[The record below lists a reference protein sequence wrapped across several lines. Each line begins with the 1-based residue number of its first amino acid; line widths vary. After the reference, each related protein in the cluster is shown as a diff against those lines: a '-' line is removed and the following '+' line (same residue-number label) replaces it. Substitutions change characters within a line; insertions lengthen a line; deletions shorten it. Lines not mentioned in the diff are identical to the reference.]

1 MRRLGRLVARVS
13 AVGLVVVVVGAT
25 SRAAPTAP
33 TYRGVEQ
40 TIESIR
46 QAWSKPGAPVE
57 PNAPGWNALFDAL
70 LSELGA
76 YSRADNDTDR
86 LTALNRV
93 YEISAAMGTVPWA
106 PAANL
111 REEVRQWLRPRVRL
125 AWAQRRIDET
135 VTALPAAS
143 DPAIQA
149 NRSRWVEFVDNDLG
163 HALRDYDAA
172 DSVAK
177 RQTAL
182 RRIHQALRAL
192 DQQNQGRFWQPSW
205 ELSAAVNDLFN
216 QPNLD
221 LTADV
226 ATVAPIFD
234 ANLVQSGPITR
245 KGYVSWVT
253 AGPKTGFGLLPSDDG
268 IMFYNSQALSSVTP
282 IWDFQNQIAQDRRG
296 RRAAKMYN
304 FSAESLDW
312 SELTVTAIL
321 TPSGLNLI
329 PNAGHAV
336 DGMVSSAPQPGGGL
350 GRAIAG
356 LLGFNQQKITNLVYQ
371 NTVAQF
377 RQRVPAEA
385 AEETQERIG
394 TEVAQRNADLRSKYL
409 IGNDTAAYRDF
420 LITHL
425 SLRSR
430 PEAIFVGGLFQWRG
444 APDQRGADAPQPPRL
459 ASSFDPGVTADL
471 HLGSLLS
478 SAASGLWLRDPVQSV
493 QNLMIVTKA
502 VPPGTPPKDA
512 VAVSKNV
519 DFATYLKAVDQA
531 RNAHD
536 PRVTALRVFRPQEPP
551 EFSSDSRG
559 FLVALVHNFQLEVPA
574 PDPQAGGNLL
584 GVPAKVL
591 RIQVP
596 LAEIALSYQ
605 VNSASP
611 AVRLRGKIE
620 EFNPGTNATVLAI
633 TDDEHKATPLTRF
646 TMALV
651 MTALGTKIRSQNIDV
666 SLDQLKLPGFA
677 IHSLSPLDP
686 SGWMRVNL
694 VKTETNVARQTE
706 PAREVRPAPL
716 TTPGGGGPVS
726 PARDT
731 SPAPATPSTVPT
743 PTPEPST
750 TPPPVPGP
758 PVAARPR

>member
-1 MRRLGRLVARVS
+1 MRRITRLAAAVS
-13 AVGLVVVVVGAT
+13 VVGVALAGAPLK
-25 SRAAPTAP
+25 AAPPAP

-40 TIESIR
+40 TIASIR
-46 QAWSKPGAPVE
+46 DAWSKAGARVE
-57 PNAPGWNALFDAL
+57 PNAPGWNALFDVL
-70 LSELGA
+70 LAELGS

-93 YEISAAMGTVPWA
+93 YQISAALGTVPWA

-125 AWAQRRIDET
+125 AWAQRRIEET
-135 VTALPAAS
+135 VAALPASS
-143 DPAIQA
+143 DPGIQA

-163 HALRDYDAA
+163 RALRDYDAA
-172 DSVAK
+172 NTVAQ

-182 RRIHQALRAL
+182 RRIHQALQGL
-192 DQQNQGRFWQPSW
+192 EQQNQHWQWPPSW
-205 ELSAAVNDLFN
+205 ELAAAVNDLFN
-216 QPNLD
+216 RPNLD

-245 KGYVSWVT
+245 KGYVSYVT

-282 IWDFQNQIAQDRRG
+282 IWDFQNKLEQDRRG
-296 RRAAKMYN
+296 RRAAKMYS
-304 FSAESLDW
+304 FGAESFDW

-329 PNAGHAV
+329 PNAGHLV
-336 DGMVSSAPQPGGGL
+336 DGEIWSAPQPGGGL

-371 NTVAQF
+371 NAVAQF
-377 RQRVPAEA
+377 RQQVPAEA
-385 AEETQERIG
+385 AEETQERISA
-394 TEVAQRNADLRSKYL
+394 EVAQRNADLRSKYL
-409 IGNDTAAYRDF
+409 IGNDTAAIRDF

-471 HLGSLLS
+471 HLGSLLT
-478 SAASGLWLRDPVQSV
+478 SAASGLWLRDPVKSV

-512 VAVSKNV
+512 VAVTRNV

-536 PRVTALRVFRPQEPP
+536 PRVSALRVIRPAEPP

-559 FLVALVHNFQLEVPA
+559 FLVALVHDFQLDVPA
-574 PDPQAGGNLL
+574 PDPQAGGNFL
-584 GVPAKVL
+584 GEPAKVL

-605 VNSASP
+605 LDTSSP
-611 AVRLRGKIE
+611 GLRLRGKIE

-633 TDDEHKATPLTRF
+633 TDDESKAKALTRF

-651 MTALGTKIRSQNIDV
+651 MTAVGTKIRSEHIDV

-686 SGWMRVNL
+686 SGWVRVNL
-694 VKTETNVARQTE
+694 VKTETGPARETE

-731 SPAPATPSTVPT
+731 SPAPATPGTGPS

-758 PVAARPR
+758 PVAVRPS